1 MTILHRDNVLVVANG
16 GEQVNGPHNA
26 PFRDVRG
33 KIAAFA
39 DMQQIFHCFHV
50 RSRHGHLRRA

>member
-1 MTILHRDNVLVVANG
+1 MLVVANG